1 MDVME
6 TKADDGA
13 DGPEYV
19 EFPGLEGDDY
29 LRAKNFYKYLMD
41 KDVSAWKFDK
51 VIESTNNYDSMFE
64 NLDDAD
70 VWKNKT
76 GFKRWYGSRTITRK
90 AQEVYLKVMQDWMKK
105 EEEKTINYDTLEEMG
120 RAANIFDEIIEKFA
134 KKQGSGND
142 TTPTKPAKDVA
153 DKLHTIVEETTLE
166 TTSESAS
173 GKLRRFI
180 KSCVLAVCTCLGFL
194 SFIFLLLCLHPILP
208 LIMIILLIP

>member
-1 MDVME
+1 ME

-29 LRAKNFYKYLMD
+29 SRAKTFYKYLMD
-41 KDVSAWKFDK
+41 KDVSAWKYDK

-64 NLDDAD
+64 NN
-70 VWKNKT
+70 VWNTKSN
-76 GFKRWYGSRTITRK
+76 FKSWYGTKKITRK
-90 AQEVYLKVMQDWMKK
+90 AQEVYLKAMQDWMKK
-105 EEEKTINYDTLEEMG
+105 EEEKTMDYDTLEEMG

-153 DKLHTIVEETTLE
+153 DKLHNIVEETTLE
-166 TTSESAS
+166 TTSESTT

-180 KSCVLAVCTCLGFL
+180 KSCVLALCTCLGFL

-208 LIMIILLIP
+208 IILIVLLI